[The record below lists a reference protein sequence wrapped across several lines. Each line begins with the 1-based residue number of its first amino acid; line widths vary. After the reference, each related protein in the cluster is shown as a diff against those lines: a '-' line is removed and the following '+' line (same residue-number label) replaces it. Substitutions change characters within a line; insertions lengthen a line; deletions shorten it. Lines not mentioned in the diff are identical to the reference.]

1 MEMDEYLD
9 LIKSRSEV
17 TLLSV
22 MRCVGHGGTA
32 PVKNIAKMVLQDEYI
47 VHCIPTIPAL
57 DDIED
62 IIVAVAERWGFTVRS
77 QEGGR
82 VVVGVEDW

>member
-1 MEMDEYLD
+1 MTEYLD

-17 TLLSV
+17 TLLAV
-22 MRCVGHGGTA
+22 MQCVAHGETA
-32 PVKNIAKMVLQDEYI
+32 SVKNVAKMVLKDEHI
-47 VHCIPTIPAL
+47 VHCIPCIPTL

-62 IIVAVAERWGFTVRS
+62 IVVAVAERWGFTVRS
-77 QEGGR
+77 QEGER